1 MKTVFLSMLT
11 IAALASCS
19 RQDFIDPN
27 DGNNP
32 GGPGE
37 GKGMM
42 VEVTING
49 TSLSKAA
56 GVATNAN
63 DKTIT
68 DLNVLGVASDGA
80 VVSKAYFNGA
90 NVAAEG
96 DAGAKK
102 VVFPTTD
109 KTTTIYVIANAGE
122 DLTTGSKALNVNT
135 IKQVMNATG
144 SLIVAGTPSNTP
156 KQTEG
161 NVLMSGSASVTP
173 ADPDAGENA
182 KSAVTLEYIAAKII
196 LKSLKRSAGA
206 EGTYKTHF
214 EFQNA
219 ILTNVQTAAYYFK
232 NNNSFIG
239 DIQPGTPNSQR
250 DAMIPVWATGK
261 TGGTGAVVPDFNY
274 AIPEVQ
280 NFDNTHPIE
289 DIAYWYVFENS
300 NGDPAKLTTL
310 SIKYKWL
317 RNSADLDS
325 WEELYFPISFVTGDG
340 VAIEPGKAYE
350 VSMTF
355 KADLR
360 PEDMGGGPGG
370 GTDDPDKPVIPGD
383 VDVTVTPTDWTAT
396 TIPDKEF

>member
-1 MKTVFLSMLT
+1 MKTVFLSMLA
-11 IAALASCS
+11 IAALAGCS
-19 RQDFIDPN
+19 RQEFIDP
-27 DGNNP
+27 P
-32 GGPGE
+32 GPQGGGQGE
-37 GKGMM
+37 GMK

-56 GVATNAN
+56 GVATNTN
-63 DKTIT
+63 DKEIT

-80 VVSKAYFNGA
+80 VVSKAYFSGA
-90 NVAAEG
+90 GVVAEG

-144 SLIVAGTPSNTP
+144 SLIVTGNPNTS

-173 ADPDAGENA
+173 ADPDGGESA

-196 LKSLKRSAGA
+196 LKSLKRAAGA
-206 EGTYKTHF
+206 QGTYKTHF

-232 NNNSFIG
+232 SNNSFIG
-239 DIQPGTPNSQR
+239 EIQPGTPNSQR
-250 DAMIPVWATGK
+250 DAIIPVWATGK
-261 TGGTGAVVPDFNY
+261 TGGTGAVVPEFNY
-274 AIPEVQ
+274 KIPEVQ
-280 NFDNTHPIE
+280 DFDDTHPIN

-317 RNSADLDS
+317 RSVADQQS

-360 PEDMGGGPGG
+360 PEDLGGGPGG